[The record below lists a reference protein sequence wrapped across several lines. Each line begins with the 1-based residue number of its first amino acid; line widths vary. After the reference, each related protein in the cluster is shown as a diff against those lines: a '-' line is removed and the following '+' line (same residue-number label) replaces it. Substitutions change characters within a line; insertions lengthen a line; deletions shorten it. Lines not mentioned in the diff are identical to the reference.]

1 MPISTQ
7 EYEID
12 TAEQESIE
20 KTEEAVKKEQAA
32 KTESKEKN
40 KIYFD
45 IIIKSGFSKSMVS
58 NKLLRK
64 SYFLYIYTKCLT
76 K

>member
-40 KIYFD
+40 KI
-45 IIIKSGFSKSMVS
+45 
-58 NKLLRK
+58 
-64 SYFLYIYTKCLT
+64 
-76 K
+76 